1 MSIDPD
7 TQARVRNPGH
17 RTSMSNQ
24 NRVPKGVPTGGQF
37 SETRA
42 GEASFGSLLT
52 PPSGDGKFTHKTYA
66 EADDVDI
73 PTSSGRDALVAE
85 ADSAV
90 FDILHMHETEF
101 DLWDRIHDQLDG
113 VPHTDADVD
122 YLEHA
127 AYTAAEARSK
137 YDGDSY
143 FLADREAGSSR
154 YQGDKFPIVRVVRN
168 GQPVYVAHDDPVART
183 EVAREYQELSDVAG
197 EILESMPPS
206 DMDDEFR
213 LEEDQGR
220 LESMR
225 DKTVPPGQ
233 VRSMWGEIDDY
244 CYRSSMSRVFMLK
257 QAQYGE

>member
-1 MSIDPD
+1 MS
-7 TQARVRNPGH
+7 
-17 RTSMSNQ
+17 
-24 NRVPKGVPTGGQF
+24 
-37 SETRA
+37 TRFD
-42 GEASFGSLLT
+42 ENKH
-52 PPSGDGKFTHKTYA
+52 PRRPDGKFTHKTYA

-73 PTSSGRDALVAE
+73 PTHPGRDVLVAE

-90 FDILHMHETEF
+90 FDILRMYETEF
-101 DLWDRIHDQLDG
+101 DLRDRIHDQLGG

-137 YDGDSY
+137 YGGDSC
-143 FLADREAGSSR
+143 FLNDRETRSLHG
-154 YQGDKFPIVRVVRN
+154 QGDGVPMVRVVRN

-183 EVAREYQELSDVAG
+183 EVNREYQELRDMAG
-197 EILESMPPS
+197 EILESMPPH

-233 VRSMWGEIDDY
+233 VRNMWGEIDDY

>member
-1 MSIDPD
+1 M
-7 TQARVRNPGH
+7 
-17 RTSMSNQ
+17 
-24 NRVPKGVPTGGQF
+24 
-37 SETRA
+37 TREVTA
-42 GEASFGSLLT
+42 HTVGMRATFDESKHPRRS
-52 PPSGDGKFTHKTYA
+52 DGKFTHKTYA

-73 PTSSGRDALVAE
+73 PASPGRDVLVAE
-85 ADSAV
+85 ADSV
-90 FDILHMHETEF
+90 VYDVSNYDKEY
-101 DLWDRIHDQLDG
+101 DLWDRIHDRLEG
-113 VPHTDADVD
+113 IPHTYDDVD

-127 AYTAAEARSK
+127 AYTASEASSK
-137 YDGDSY
+137 YDGDSC
-143 FLADREAGSSR
+143 FLNDRETRSLHG
-154 YQGDKFPIVRVVRN
+154 QGGGVPMVRVVRN

-183 EVAREYQELSDVAG
+183 EVARAYQELSDVAG
-197 EILESMPPS
+197 EILESMPPH

-244 CYRSSMSRVFMLK
+244 CYRSSMSRVFVLK